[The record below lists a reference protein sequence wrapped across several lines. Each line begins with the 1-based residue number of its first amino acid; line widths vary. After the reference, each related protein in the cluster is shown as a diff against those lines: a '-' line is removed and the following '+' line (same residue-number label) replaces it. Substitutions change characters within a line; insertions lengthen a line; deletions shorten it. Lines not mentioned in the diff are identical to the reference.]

1 MATAERATQGR
12 REQILEAALRVI
24 GRDGR
29 EAVTHRAV
37 AEEAGVPLG
46 STTYYFDSRDD
57 LLGQALEHVSA
68 QEVERYGRLGE
79 ELRSVKS
86 GRELADR
93 LISELVAAAEDR
105 VAYIAEY
112 ELWLEAGR
120 RPDLREAAQS
130 WCDAEQ
136 RSVAGALEVLGSTDP
151 AADASL
157 VVATLDGLGE
167 RVLAREEDPAA
178 AAKELRPELRRL
190 VQRLLEPASPSG
202 RGHKR
207 PPNASRDG

>member
-1 MATAERATQGR
+1 MATAEPATKGR
-12 REQILEAALRVI
+12 REQILEATLRVI

-68 QEVERYGRLGE
+68 EEVERYARLGE
-79 ELRSVKS
+79 DLRDVKS
-86 GRELADR
+86 GHELADR

-120 RPDLREAAQS
+120 RPGLREAAQN

-136 RSVAGALEVLGSTDP
+136 RAVAGALDELGSNDP
-151 AADASL
+151 RADASL
-157 VVATLDGLGE
+157 VVAAIDGLGE
-167 RVLAREEDPAA
+167 RVLAREDDPAK
-178 AAKELRPELRRL
+178 AAKEFRPELRRL
-190 VQRLLEPASPSG
+190 IERLVG
-202 RGHKR
+202 
-207 PPNASRDG
+207 

>member
-1 MATAERATQGR
+1 MATAEQATKGR
-12 REQILEAALRVI
+12 REQILEATLRLI
-24 GRDGR
+24 GRSGR

-37 AEEAGVPLG
+37 AQEASVPLG

-57 LLGQALEHVSA
+57 LLGQALEHVA
-68 QEVERYGRLGE
+68 ANEVERYARLGE
-79 ELRSVKS
+79 DLRKVKS

-130 WCDAEQ
+130 WCNAEQ
-136 RSVAGALEVLGSTDP
+136 GAVAVAMEALGSSNP
-151 AADASL
+151 RADASI
-157 VVATLDGLGE
+157 VVAALDGLGE
-167 RVLAREEDPAA
+167 RVLAREDDPAS
-178 AAKELRPELRRL
+178 AAKELKPELRRL
-190 VQRLLEPASPSG
+190 IERLLS
-202 RGHKR
+202 
-207 PPNASRDG
+207 

>member
-1 MATAERATQGR
+1 MAVIEQATQGR
-12 REQILEAALRVI
+12 REQILEATLRVI
-24 GRDGR
+24 GREGR

-68 QEVERYGRLGE
+68 LEVERYGRLGE
-79 ELRSVKS
+79 DLRSVKS

-120 RPDLREAAQS
+120 RPDLREAAQN
-130 WCDAEQ
+130 WCNAEQ
-136 RSVAGALEVLGSTDP
+136 GAVAAAMETLGSSDP
-151 AADASL
+151 RADASI
-157 VVATLDGLGE
+157 VVAALDGLGE
-167 RVLAREEDPAA
+167 RVLAREDDPAS
-178 AAKELRPELRRL
+178 AAKELKPELRRL
-190 VQRLLEPASPSG
+190 IERLLG
-202 RGHKR
+202 
-207 PPNASRDG
+207 

>member
-1 MATAERATQGR
+1 MATMPPQTAEGR
-12 REQILEAALRVI
+12 REQILEATLRVI
-24 GRDGR
+24 GRSGR

-57 LLGQALEHVSA
+57 LLRQALEHVSA
-68 QEVERYGRLGE
+68 HEVSRYAELGE

-105 VAYIAEY
+105 IAYIAEY

-120 RPDLREAAQS
+120 RPELREAAQS

-136 RSVAGALEVLGSTDP
+136 RAVAGAMEGLGSSDP
-151 AADASL
+151 RADASL
-157 VVATLDGLGE
+157 VVAALDGLGE

-190 VQRLLEPASPSG
+190 IERLVG
-202 RGHKR
+202 
-207 PPNASRDG
+207 

>member
-1 MATAERATQGR
+1 MATAEQATQGR
-12 REQILEAALRVI
+12 REQILEATLRVI

-57 LLGQALEHVSA
+57 LLGQALKHVA
-68 QEVERYGRLGE
+68 VQEVERYGRLGE

-120 RPDLREAAQS
+120 RPDLRDAAQS
-130 WCDAEQ
+130 WCNAEQ
-136 RSVAGALEVLGSTDP
+136 RSVAGALEALGSSDP
-151 AADASL
+151 RADASL
-157 VVATLDGLGE
+157 VVAAIDGLGE
-167 RVLAREEDPAA
+167 RVLAREDDPAK
-178 AAKELRPELRRL
+178 AAKEFRPELRRL
-190 VQRLLEPASPSG
+190 IERLVG
-202 RGHKR
+202 
-207 PPNASRDG
+207 

>member
-1 MATAERATQGR
+1 MATVEPATRGR
-12 REQILEAALRVI
+12 REQILDATLRVI

-57 LLGQALEHVSA
+57 LLGQALEHVAA

-86 GRELADR
+86 GRELANR

-130 WCDAEQ
+130 WCNAEQ
-136 RSVAGALEVLGSTDP
+136 GAVAGAMERLGSSDP
-151 AADASL
+151 RADASI
-157 VVATLDGLGE
+157 VVAAIDGLGE
-167 RVLAREEDPAA
+167 RVLAREEDPAE
-178 AAKELRPELRRL
+178 AAKELKPELRRL
-190 VQRLLEPASPSG
+190 IERLLG
-202 RGHKR
+202 
-207 PPNASRDG
+207 

>member
-1 MATAERATQGR
+1 MVTAEPATKGR
-12 REQILEAALRVI
+12 REQILEATLRVI

-57 LLGQALEHVSA
+57 LLGQALEHVA
-68 QEVERYGRLGE
+68 AHEVERYGRLGE
-79 ELRSVKS
+79 ELRTVKS

-120 RPDLREAAQS
+120 RPDLREAAQN

-136 RSVAGALEVLGSTDP
+136 RAVAGALDELGSNDP
-151 AADASL
+151 RADASL
-157 VVATLDGLGE
+157 VVAAIDGLGE
-167 RVLAREEDPAA
+167 RVLAREDDPAK
-178 AAKELRPELRRL
+178 AAKEFRPELRRL
-190 VQRLLEPASPSG
+190 IERLIG
-202 RGHKR
+202 
-207 PPNASRDG
+207 